1 MRKTKKIYCSWIK
14 YFCKCVLFRVTKTLI
29 KDINMK
35 EEIKS
40 RIFKIKILYYNYM
53 DSTIYIEWRFKGIS
67 MFWFERKKKDNR
79 QSTTIQQ
86 PSPVDRVISVMLM
99 TQNK

>member
-1 MRKTKKIYCSWIK
+1 
-14 YFCKCVLFRVTKTLI
+14 
-29 KDINMK
+29 
-35 EEIKS
+35 
-40 RIFKIKILYYNYM
+40 M